1 MHAMHLHMYT
11 RMHTLTPRKPEAL
24 YVHMYTYMHTLT
36 PRKPEALFEGDS
48 SSLSPHIRAHMRAN
62 AIARARKLSVYLCIK
77 PLPPGA

>member
-1 MHAMHLHMYT
+1 MHVHMLHRPQHMHAMHLHMYT
-11 RMHTLTPRKPEAL
+11 R
-24 YVHMYTYMHTLT
+24 MHTLT